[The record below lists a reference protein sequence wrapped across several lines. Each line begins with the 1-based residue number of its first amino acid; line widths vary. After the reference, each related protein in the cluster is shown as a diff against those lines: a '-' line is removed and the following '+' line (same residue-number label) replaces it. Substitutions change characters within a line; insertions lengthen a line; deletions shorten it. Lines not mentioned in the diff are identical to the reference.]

1 MEPIF
6 PFEQFW
12 WFYASFCGVI
22 VVLLYSSIKLF
33 HKDPKSVTPTE
44 AVWSALSWFGIAM
57 LFNLFFYFFTEWR
70 LSTAP
75 RLALERGVT
84 DHALAFST
92 ALEFLTGYVVEK
104 ALAVDN
110 LFVFIVI
117 FRFFG
122 IPNQFQYRVLFYG
135 LFGAILLRAIFIG
148 IGSVV
153 MSFHLVVVL
162 FGIFLMYQGVQVLIG
177 KDDEIDPE
185 NNVVLKTLNRYLPVS
200 KTLDGQK
207 FFTWENGKRVATP
220 LLVVLIFVELTDV
233 MFAFDSVPA
242 IFGLTKEPLV
252 VFTSNIF
259 AVIDLRAL
267 YFLLAAFI
275 DKFYLLNYGLGCVLL
290 FIGAKMSLLDWLFG
304 GKFPTLPSLLIV
316 FVLIAG
322 SIGLS
327 LLRPQNKEESE
338 NEGSSSVPNTNLDR

>member
-6 PFEQFW
+6 PFDQYW
-12 WFYASFCGVI
+12 WFYASFCGG
-22 VVLLYSSIKLF
+22 VVAMLYLSIRLF
-33 HKDPKSVTPTE
+33 HKDPKAVTASE
-44 AVWSALSWFGIAM
+44 AAWSALSWFGVAM
-57 LFNLFFYFFTEWR
+57 AFNVFFYFFTGWR
-70 LSTAP
+70 LESAP
-75 RLALERGVT
+75 GIALDRGVT
-84 DHALAFST
+84 NQALAFST

-135 LFGAILLRAIFIG
+135 LFGAIVLRAIFIG
-148 IGSVV
+148 IGSFV
-153 MSFHLVVVL
+153 MSIHAVVVL
-162 FGIFLMYQGVQVLIG
+162 FGIFLIYQGTQVLIG
-177 KDDEIDPE
+177 KDEEMDPK
-185 NNVVLKTLNRYLPVS
+185 NNFVLRTLNKYLPVS
-200 KTLDGQK
+200 ANLDGQK
-207 FFTWENGKRVATP
+207 FFTLENGKRVATP
-220 LLVVLIFVELTDV
+220 LLIVLIFIELTDV

-275 DKFYLLNYGLGCVLL
+275 DRFYLLNYGLGCVLI
-290 FIGAKMSLLDWLFG
+290 FIGAKMSFLDWLFN
-304 GKFPTLPSLLIV
+304 GKFPTFPSLLIV
-316 FVLIAG
+316 FMLIGG

-327 LLRPQNKEESE
+327 LVRPKPVRLPDEQSATPQD
-338 NEGSSSVPNTNLDR
+338 S